1 MLRKRPLRS
10 VRISALLVLGV
21 STALLAAGPGATAR
35 PSHADTLE
43 ARTICISERGA
54 GDPFRARQFR
64 MLYGARRAFR
74 RCIRFHVRQ
83 VVIQRRLRLPSIWAE
98 CRSEARRAPVQFRLS
113 FPGGLHQCVGFEA
126 LP

>member
-1 MLRKRPLRS
+1 LLRKRPHRS
-10 VRISALLVLGV
+10 ARISALLALGV
-21 STALLAAGPGATAR
+21 TTALLAAGPSAAAR
-35 PSHADTLE
+35 PSHADALE

-64 MLYGARRAFR
+64 LLYGDRRAFR

-98 CRSEARRAPVQFRLS
+98 CRSEALSTPVKFRLS
-113 FPGGLHQCVGFEA
+113 FPGGLHQCVRFEA

>member
-1 MLRKRPLRS
+1 LLRRRPLGSLR
-10 VRISALLVLGV
+10 VSALLALGV
-21 STALLAAGPGATAR
+21 TTALLVAGPAAAAGP
-35 PSHADTLE
+35 SHTDRLE

-64 MLYGARRAFR
+64 MLYGGRRAFR

-83 VVIQRRLRLPSIWAE
+83 VVIQRRLRLPTIWAE
-98 CRSEARRAPVQFRLS
+98 CRSEARSTPVEFRLS
-113 FPGGLHQCVGFEA
+113 YPGGLHQCVRFEA

>member
-1 MLRKRPLRS
+1 MLRKRPLGSLRTS
-10 VRISALLVLGV
+10 ALPVLGVTTALLV
-21 STALLAAGPGATAR
+21 AGPAAAA
-35 PSHADTLE
+35 PSHADRLE

-64 MLYGARRAFR
+64 MLYGGRQAFR

-98 CRSEARRAPVQFRLS
+98 CRSEARATPVEFRLS
-113 FPGGLHQCVGFEA
+113 YPGGLHQCVRFEA